1 VDNHRAET
9 LRHSRDIPRAA
20 SIDCKCFLWL
30 LLALLYMMESHCV
43 NDYFR
48 RDSRKHSLDRIRRL
62 HIHLGMSQA
71 MNGIA
76 ARLKFLADVSANLPF
91 CSDHSN
97 HHLDLLTP

>member
-1 VDNHRAET
+1 LET

-20 SIDCKCFLWL
+20 SIDCECFLGT
-30 LLALLYMMESHCV
+30 LLALLYMMECRSV

-48 RDSRKHSLDRIRRL
+48 RDSRKHRLDRIRRL
-62 HIHLGMSQA
+62 HNHLGMSQA
-71 MNGIA
+71 MHGIA
-76 ARLKFLADVSANLPF
+76 APLKFLADVSANLPF